1 MSDSP
6 QHNGDGAT
14 SSPERQPDCTRSL
27 AEHRREIQ
35 HDAEALA
42 VAVQEA
48 ADSAQHYLT
57 EQVARRPYRT
67 LGVAAGIGYVLGGG
81 LSSRLT
87 TLVFG
92 AATRLAMAL
101 AARELGV
108 RLLQDSSRKSWKRD
122 PLTRIGGAKE
132 LS

>member
-1 MSDSP
+1 MSDSH
-6 QHNGDGAT
+6 QRNGDGAT
-14 SSPERQPDCTRSL
+14 SPPEPQIEHARSL
-27 AEHRREIQ
+27 AEHGREIQ

-42 VAVQEA
+42 AAMQEA

-67 LGVAAGIGYVLGGG
+67 LGVAAGLGYVLGGG

-87 TLVFG
+87 TLLLG

-101 AARELGV
+101 AARELGA
-108 RLLQDSSRKSWKRD
+108 RLLQDSSRNGWERE
-122 PLTRIGGAKE
+122 PLTTIGGAKE
-132 LS
+132 LP

>member
-1 MSDSP
+1 
-6 QHNGDGAT
+6 
-14 SSPERQPDCTRSL
+14 
-27 AEHRREIQ
+27 
-35 HDAEALA
+35 

-101 AARELGV
+101 AARELGA
-108 RLLQDSSRKSWKRD
+108 RLLQDSARKSWKRD
-122 PLTRIGGAKE
+122 PLTTIGGAKE